1 LQQPTT
7 VDDASLRTQTAEQ
20 AKLAATTLGD
30 RIAQLLP
37 RATAAQS
44 PLVINA
50 HPLFFPVASDWQK
63 PLLAGNLQVI
73 SAEAW
78 LDFIARRRLS
88 RISSPSCTAPP
99 ILDLQPGIAILP
111 PG

>member
-1 LQQPTT
+1 
-7 VDDASLRTQTAEQ
+7 
-20 AKLAATTLGD
+20 
-30 RIAQLLP
+30 
-37 RATAAQS
+37 
-44 PLVINA
+44 LVINA

-63 PLLAGNLQVI
+63 PLIAGNAQVI

-88 RISSPSCTAPP
+88 RIASPSCAPP
-99 ILDLQPGIAILP
+99 ILDLQPGIAIRP